1 MKINFIVCPPTIE
14 EKLESKH
21 CVTFREVR
29 QMMIGKPRIRFAEKG
44 RRKGEDVYAAFGQTL
59 GGRYLS
65 AFFVYKRGSNTAIII
80 SARDMS
86 NKERKAY
93 GRK

>member
-1 MKINFIVCPPTIE
+1 MKIHFIVCPSTIE
-14 EKLESKH
+14 EKIESKH
-21 CVTFREVR
+21 RVTFREVR
-29 QMMIGKPRIRFAEKG
+29 QMMVGKPRIRFAEKG
-44 RRKGEDVYAAFGQTL
+44 HRKGEDVYAAFGQTL

-65 AFFVYKRGSNTAIII
+65 AFFVYKKESNTAIVI

-86 NKERKAY
+86 KKERKAY